1 MKKIFIFLVLILL
14 TFSCRPPTIEEQVKS
29 LISTQNREDIK
40 EIAYSLADSVNVK
53 SSKLLLSY
61 YPRDIV
67 NDDGTIDLIAKIRRN
82 RIIWGLEDIIYRYLK
97 IDNPRIEDCLLFITD
112 PNPDH
117 NLGNNEKL
125 KLISYGL
132 TIDYNKKQSRN
143 ILVKSALK
151 HNRSGMLALIDIWKS
166 DKDDRILE
174 VLKLFDEELHDY
186 LVSNMTNDVNSV
198 ELLARIGEPVISRMK
213 REMRGSDRN
222 RRFAAGDVLVKMIQ
236 YHPDALNALT
246 SAITSNGTRTI
257 ARNYPFYIRLG
268 QKNTESI
275 LLKALRYNFSTTMCV
290 DFLNCGNSILE
301 DGATTIAKDN
311 GYYITSGFGNNGG
324 PIWGSGN

>member
-1 MKKIFIFLVLILL
+1 VKKIFIFFILL
-14 TFSCRPPTIEEQVKS
+14 TFSCGPGTIEEQVES
-29 LISTQNREDIK
+29 LISTPEREDIK
-40 EIAYSLADSVNVK
+40 DIAYSLADSVNVK
-53 SSKLLLSY
+53 SSELLLSY
-61 YPRDIV
+61 YPKEIV
-67 NDDGTIDLIAKIRRN
+67 KDDGTTDIMAKIRRN
-82 RIIWGLEDIIYRYLK
+82 RIIWGLEDIIYRYSEINNPK
-97 IDNPRIEDCLLFITD
+97 IEKCLFFITD

-125 KLISYGL
+125 KLISFGL
-132 TIDYNKKQSRN
+132 TIDYNSKQFRD
-143 ILVKSALK
+143 ILATSALK
-151 HNRSGMLALIDIWKS
+151 HNSSGMLALIDIWKS
-166 DKDDRILE
+166 KKDDRILE
-174 VLKLFDEELHDY
+174 VLKLFDEGLHDY
-186 LVSNMTNDVNSV
+186 LVSNMTNDNNSV

-268 QKNTESI
+268 QENTEKI

-290 DFLNCGNSILE
+290 DYLNCGNSTLE
-301 DGATTIAKDN
+301 SGATKIARDN
-311 GYYITSGFGNNGG
+311 GYVVTPGFGSHGG
-324 PIWGSGN
+324 PKWGSDN

>member
-1 MKKIFIFLVLILL
+1 MKKIYLFLISL
-14 TFSCRPPTIEEQVKS
+14 TFSCGPGTIEEQVEN
-29 LISTQNREDIK
+29 LISTPEREDVK
-40 EIAYSLADSVNVK
+40 DIAYSLADSVNVK
-53 SSKLLLSY
+53 SSELLLSY
-61 YPRDIV
+61 YPKDIV
-67 NDDGTIDLIAKIRRN
+67 NDDGSTDVMAKIRRN
-82 RIIWGLEDIIYRYLK
+82 RIIWGLEDIIYRYSK
-97 IDNPRIEDCLLFITD
+97 IDNPKIENCLSFITD

-132 TIDYNKKQSRN
+132 TIDYSKKQFRN
-143 ILVKSALK
+143 LLAKSALK

-166 DKDDRILE
+166 EKDDRILE
-174 VLKLFDEELHDY
+174 VLKLFDQELHDY
-186 LVSNMTNDVNSV
+186 LVFNMTNDNNSV

-268 QKNTESI
+268 QENTEKI

-290 DFLNCGNSILE
+290 DYLNCGNSTLE
-301 DGATTIAKDN
+301 SGATKIARDN
-311 GYYITSGFGNNGG
+311 GYIVTPGFGSHGG
-324 PIWGSGN
+324 PKWGSAK